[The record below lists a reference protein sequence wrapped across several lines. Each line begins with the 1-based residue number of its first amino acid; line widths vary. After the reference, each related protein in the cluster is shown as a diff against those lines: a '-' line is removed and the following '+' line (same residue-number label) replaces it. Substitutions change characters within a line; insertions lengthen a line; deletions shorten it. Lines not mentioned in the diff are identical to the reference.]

1 MFPDLFCVVWISEG
15 KVISAAVCEECF
27 AVAPT
32 EFLKEGVCRNGH
44 FLLLEANRN
53 PIPSQTKLVGGG
65 QIFCPKLKILSR
77 LKILGLSEK
86 R

>member
-27 AVAPT
+27 AVALT
-32 EFLKEGVCRNGH
+32 VFLREGVFRNGH

-53 PIPSQTKLVGGG
+53 PIPSQTKLGGANLLP
-65 QIFCPKLKILSR
+65 QMKILSR

>member
-32 EFLKEGVCRNGH
+32 VFLKEGVCRNGH

-65 QIFCPKLKILSR
+65 ANLLPQIENTFQIKDTGVI
-77 LKILGLSEK
+77 
-86 R
+86 